1 MFFESYNLN
10 TNVLT
15 CNYILFIS
23 VKPIQP
29 SVTGDLE
36 VLDDASVTLTC
47 DYTGSTLPAGT
58 TYKWKKDKTDL
69 LGEATSTFTI
79 NPADFESAATYSC
92 LITVNSVDSVDS
104 AGHAL
109 TGKSN

>member
-1 MFFESYNLN
+1 M
-10 TNVLT
+10 
-15 CNYILFIS
+15 
-23 VKPIQP
+23 KPIQP
-29 SVTGDLE
+29 SVTGDKE

-47 DYTGSTLPAGT
+47 EYTGSTLPAGT
-58 TYKWKKDKTDL
+58 TYKWKKDKTEI